1 MSISSKPVRGRV
13 QPSVQATCPTV
24 EPRQNVSASDCLPF
38 DEPAP
43 ESAGICRGRTTNL
56 DPVDER
62 AKALSRLYEEVKAQ
76 VKVLVDQADPE
87 GLLGMGAP
95 LDEYDDA
102 VTELTRHVLKST
114 SREPESGGAVVR
126 EGLRGRTGSSRR
138 PRRGAREAQG
148 GSAER
153 VLIEIRSGMADASRV
168 SVMER
173 VCCL

>member
-24 EPRQNVSASDCLPF
+24 EPRQNVSASDCLAL

-43 ESAGICRGRTTNL
+43 ESAVCRGRTTTNL

-102 VTELTRHVLKST
+102 VTELTRHVLKH
-114 SREPESGGAVVR
+114 EPVNQKAVEQWFDRVYGAAPARAGALVAELER
-126 EGLRGRTGSSRR
+126 LRV
-138 PRRGAREAQG
+138 EAQNG
-148 GSAER
+148 CS
-153 VLIEIRSGMADASRV
+153 
-168 SVMER
+168 
-173 VCCL
+173 

>member
-1 MSISSKPVRGRV
+1 MSAHPIVL
-13 QPSVQATCPTV
+13 A
-24 EPRQNVSASDCLPF
+24 L

-43 ESAGICRGRTTNL
+43 ESAGTCRGRTTTNL

-102 VTELTRHVLKST
+102 VTELTRHVLKSM
-114 SREPESGGAVVR
+114 SP
-126 EGLRGRTGSSRR
+126 
-138 PRRGAREAQG
+138 
-148 GSAER
+148 
-153 VLIEIRSGMADASRV
+153 
-168 SVMER
+168 
-173 VCCL
+173 